1 MIEVNIQK
9 NNVVTNY
16 TINDNVVTIKNNDG
30 NIIRTVITETTNEKT
45 TLRNIIYSNYDSHIN
60 VLNIY

>member
-1 MIEVNIQK
+1 MIEVNIKK